1 MSAASEV
8 ASVPAAR
15 NWRSVGWL
23 SGAFALA
30 AALAVTIE
38 VVAPQGIE
46 ASVLPSNLVSDAIL
60 FAQLAAST
68 LVSEDLACVGA
79 GALAASDATSYALAA
94 AACFVGIFVGD
105 LALFAAGRV
114 FGRRLLEL
122 RFVRRFVSESDVSR
136 SADWLDRRGTRAI
149 LASRFLPGT
158 RLPTYLA
165 AGMLGTSLWRF
176 VGAFAIAAAVW
187 TPVLVWLAMQLG
199 EQALRSALAV
209 ASGATI
215 AVVAGG
221 ILALVIAKTG
231 LALVRPNARR
241 LVAARFRR
249 LARWEFW
256 PPWMFYPPV
265 VAYIAW
271 LAIRH
276 RGLTV
281 FTAANPAIP
290 DGGFVGESK
299 SGILS
304 NLTAVPGRVAETALV
319 RGALS
324 VEDRVSAARS
334 FMSSRGLSY
343 PVVVKPDVGQRGE
356 GVEVV
361 HTDDQL
367 VASLASRK
375 GDTVVQ
381 AYARGHEFGVFWVR
395 RPGEER
401 GWIASITEKRFPSVT
416 GDGCSTL
423 AELIDADD
431 RAVLMRSAYRAS
443 LGDRASEVPEAG
455 ETVKLVEIG
464 SHCRGAVFLDGSW
477 VWTEALER
485 AFGRVAGGFD
495 GFCFGRYD
503 VRVES
508 IEAFQRG
515 EGFRIVELNGVTAEA
530 THIYDPRTRLVDA
543 YRTVFGQWR
552 TAFEIGAA
560 NRARGVRPTPAIE
573 LAWASLEFLAPGLS
587 GRLRFIRFGGR
598 RTACSA

>member
-1 MSAASEV
+1 MRSEGAVTSAPWKPAGRSIAWIGGTLAV
-8 ASVPAAR
+8 AAVTLAT
-15 NWRSVGWL
+15 
-23 SGAFALA
+23 LA
-30 AALAVTIE
+30 AAAQVERGLDLVASK
-38 VVAPQGIE
+38 VVADI
-46 ASVLPSNLVSDAIL
+46 VL
-60 FAQLAAST
+60 FAQLAFST

-79 GALAASDATSYALAA
+79 GALAANGTTSYALAA
-94 AACFVGIFVGD
+94 AACLVGIFVGD
-105 LALFAAGRV
+105 LALFLAGRV
-114 FGRRLLEL
+114 FGRKLLGFRL
-122 RFVRRFVSESDVSR
+122 VRRFVTESDVTR
-136 SADWLDRRGTRAI
+136 SAEWLDRRGERAI

-158 RLPTYLA
+158 RLPTYVA
-165 AGMLGTSLWRF
+165 AGMLGTSVWRF

-187 TPVLVWLAMQLG
+187 TPVLVWLAMRLG
-199 EQALRSALAV
+199 EQALRSALAA

-221 ILALVIAKTG
+221 IAALVLAKAG
-231 LALVRPNARR
+231 LALGRPQARR
-241 LVAARFRR
+241 LLAARFRR

-265 VAYIAW
+265 VAYIAS
-271 LAIRH
+271 LAVRH

-281 FTAANPAIP
+281 FTAANSAIP

-299 SGILS
+299 FGILT
-304 NLTAVPGRVAETALV
+304 NLTAAPDRVAETALV
-319 RGALS
+319 RGSLG
-324 VEDRVSAARS
+324 VEDRVLAARS
-334 FMSSRGLSY
+334 FMESRGLAF

-367 VASLASRK
+367 FASLAGRK

-381 AYARGHEFGVFWVR
+381 AYAPGHEFGVFWVR
-395 RPGEER
+395 RPGDAR
-401 GWIASITEKRFPSVT
+401 GWIASITEKRFPTVT
-416 GDGCSTL
+416 GDGRSML
-423 AELIDADD
+423 GELIDADD
-431 RAVLMRSAYRAS
+431 RAVLMRSAYRAA
-443 LGDRASEVPEAG
+443 LGDRVASVPADG

-485 AFGRVAGGFD
+485 AFGRLADGFD
-495 GFCFGRYD
+495 EFCFGRYD

-515 EGFRIVELNGVTAEA
+515 QGFTIVELNGVTAEA

-573 LAWASLEFLAPGLS
+573 LAWTALEFLAPGVAR
-587 GRLRFIRFGGR
+587 RLRFHRSGRR
-598 RTACSA
+598 RTACNA

>member
-1 MSAASEV
+1 MSAAMPMADV
-8 ASVPAAR
+8 ILFVQ
-15 NWRSVGWL
+15 
-23 SGAFALA
+23 
-30 AALAVTIE
+30 LAV
-38 VVAPQGIE
+38 
-46 ASVLPSNLVSDAIL
+46 
-60 FAQLAAST
+60 ST

-79 GALAASDATSYALAA
+79 GALAARGATSYALAA
-94 AACFVGIFVGD
+94 SACFVGIFLGD

-114 FGRRLLEL
+114 FGRRLLCIRL
-122 RFVRRFVSESDVSR
+122 VQRFVKEADVAR
-136 SADWLDRRGTRAI
+136 SAEWLDRRGTYAI

-165 AGMLGTSLWRF
+165 AGMLGTSVWRF
-176 VGAFAIAAAVW
+176 AGAFAIAAAVW
-187 TPVLVWLAMQLG
+187 TPVLVWLAMRLG
-199 EQALRSALAV
+199 EQALRSAIA
-209 ASGATI
+209 AATGATL

-221 ILALVIAKTG
+221 IAALVIAK
-231 LALVRPNARR
+231 LALALARRDARR
-241 LVAARFRR
+241 LVAARLRR

-271 LAIRH
+271 LAVRY

-281 FTAANPAIP
+281 FTAANPGIP

-299 SGILS
+299 FGILS
-304 NLTAVPGRVAETALV
+304 KLTAVPERIAQTALI
-319 RGALS
+319 RGDRAVADRLS
-324 VEDRVSAARS
+324 LARA
-334 FMSSRGLSY
+334 FMDSHGLSF
-343 PVVVKPDVGQRGE
+343 PIVVKPDVGQRGE
-356 GVEVV
+356 GVEIV
-361 HTDDQL
+361 HSDAQL
-367 VASLASRK
+367 ETTIAGRC
-375 GDTVVQ
+375 GDTVLQ
-381 AYARGHEFGVFWVR
+381 SYAPGHEFGVFWVR
-395 RPGEER
+395 RPGDSR
-401 GWIASITEKRFPSVT
+401 GWIASITEKRFPTVT
-416 GDGCSTL
+416 GDGRSTL
-423 AELIDADD
+423 AKLIDADD
-431 RAVLMRSAYRAS
+431 RAVLMRSAYATA
-443 LGDRASEVPEAG
+443 LGDRLSEVPSDG
-455 ETVKLVEIG
+455 ETVRLVEIG

-485 AFGRVAGGFD
+485 AFERVADGFD

-515 EGFRIVELNGVTAEA
+515 EGFTVVELNGVTAEA

-573 LAWASLEFLAPGLS
+573 LAWTALSFLAPGLT
-587 GRLRFIRFGGR
+587 GRLRFNRFGRR

>member
-1 MSAASEV
+1 MRPGLRSRSGFVSSAASRIGATV
-8 ASVPAAR
+8 ALIAAVTATIAVVALR
-15 NWRSVGWL
+15 NFGTGVLPSALVAEAL
-23 SGAFALA
+23 VFVQLA
-30 AALAVTIE
+30 AA
-38 VVAPQGIE
+38 
-46 ASVLPSNLVSDAIL
+46 
-60 FAQLAAST
+60 T
-68 LVSEDLACVGA
+68 LISEDLACVGA
-79 GALAASDATSYALAA
+79 GALAASGATSYALAA
-94 AACFVGIFVGD
+94 TACFVGIFFGD

-114 FGRRLLEL
+114 FGRRLLDV
-122 RFVRRFVSESDVSR
+122 RFVRRFVKPQDVAR
-136 SADWLDRRGTRAI
+136 SAEWLDRRGSQAI

-158 RLPTYLA
+158 RLPTYVA
-165 AGMLGTSLWRF
+165 AGMLGTSVWRF

-187 TPVLVWLAMQLG
+187 TPALVWLSMRLG
-199 EQALRSALAV
+199 EQALRSALAAAGGVTV
-209 ASGATI
+209 AVIGGGFA
-215 AVVAGG
+215 ALVVAKAA
-221 ILALVIAKTG
+221 LALA
-231 LALVRPNARR
+231 RPQSRR
-241 LVAARFRR
+241 LMAARFRR

-271 LAIRH
+271 LAVRH

-304 NLTAVPGRVAETALV
+304 NLTAMPGRVAETTLV
-319 RGALS
+319 RGTLGA
-324 VEDRVSAARS
+324 EDRLLAARS
-334 FMSSRGLSY
+334 FIRSRGLSF

-361 HTDDQL
+361 HTDDRL
-367 VASLASRK
+367 VATLADRT

-381 AYARGHEFGVFWVR
+381 AFAPGHEFGVFWVR
-395 RPGEER
+395 RPGDVR
-401 GWIASITEKRFPSVT
+401 GWIASITEKRFPTVT
-416 GDGCSTL
+416 GDGHSTL
-423 AELIDADD
+423 GDLIDSDD

-443 LGDRASEVPEAG
+443 LGDRVSEVPAAG

-485 AFGRVAGGFD
+485 AFGRVAEGFD

-515 EGFRIVELNGVTAEA
+515 QGFTIVELNGVTAEA

-573 LAWASLEFLAPGLS
+573 LARIAIEFLAPGVAR
-587 GRLRFIRFGGR
+587 RLPFNRFAKR
-598 RTACSA
+598 RAECNA

>member
-1 MSAASEV
+1 
-8 ASVPAAR
+8 
-15 NWRSVGWL
+15 
-23 SGAFALA
+23 
-30 AALAVTIE
+30 
-38 VVAPQGIE
+38 
-46 ASVLPSNLVSDAIL
+46 
-60 FAQLAAST
+60 
-68 LVSEDLACVGA
+68 
-79 GALAASDATSYALAA
+79 
-94 AACFVGIFVGD
+94 
-105 LALFAAGRV
+105 
-114 FGRRLLEL
+114 
-122 RFVRRFVSESDVSR
+122 
-136 SADWLDRRGTRAI
+136 
-149 LASRFLPGT
+149 
-158 RLPTYLA
+158 
-165 AGMLGTSLWRF
+165 
-176 VGAFAIAAAVW
+176 
-187 TPVLVWLAMQLG
+187 
-199 EQALRSALAV
+199 
-209 ASGATI
+209 
-215 AVVAGG
+215 
-221 ILALVIAKTG
+221 
-231 LALVRPNARR
+231 
-241 LVAARFRR
+241 
-249 LARWEFW
+249 
-256 PPWMFYPPV
+256 
-265 VAYIAW
+265 
-271 LAIRH
+271 
-276 RGLTV
+276 
-281 FTAANPAIP
+281 
-290 DGGFVGESK
+290 
-299 SGILS
+299 
-304 NLTAVPGRVAETALV
+304 
-319 RGALS
+319 
-324 VEDRVSAARS
+324 
-334 FMSSRGLSY
+334 MSSRGLSY